1 MKTISIASGWTYAV
15 RKKRGTPEFE
25 LRRIETRSSASR
37 LDTLE
42 DGTPWE
48 FVTRTRSWQSV
59 RVLAVG
65 PDGHTKGTFEF
76 DGVELVQE
84 HGTLV
89 VRAHYTD
96 ARPPL
101 FGPDG
106 SMS

>member
-25 LRRIETRSSASR
+25 LRRIETRPGARRWDS
-37 LDTLE
+37 LE
-42 DGTPWE
+42 DGTSWE
-48 FVTRTRSWQSV
+48 FVTRTDLPGRV

-65 PDGHTKGTFEF
+65 SDGHTEGTFEF
-76 DGVELVQE
+76 DGVELAQE
-84 HGTLV
+84 RGTLV
-89 VRAHYTD
+89 VKAHYTD

-101 FGPDG
+101 YGPDG